1 MKNHKQASWHNICC
15 REANYLER
23 HTMEIS
29 SSGAATK
36 SISTATATPNKPGNA
51 ANFADSLADAVK
63 STGNLAAAFVSGRL
77 GVDLNSDG
85 IPLRMVYLDQEGN
98 RLTTSAFCAES
109 ILRNTQ
115 QLGISLNDLK
125 GLGTQLDA
133 AGVGYK
139 PYELYRG
146 TGSDHGIDFD
156 DLIAGGLGTAYDWTR
171 DANVADKG
179 PGAIR
184 RLEEAA
190 ALAQSLQL
198 VAHAEVTQNKGI
210 DPTRFAT
217 QAATGESPRHY
228 VMFNGSVAAWYGS
241 SEQAEQASRLYGG
254 SVTDLAPRAS
264 STAVGIKASNSS
276 SGASPVNSDG
286 ATQAATSSSA
296 SATSWNDRLQAL
308 IDAIHESIVPTN
320 ANPLGQVLARWP
332 VDWSTG
338 DRQN

>member
-1 MKNHKQASWHNICC
+1 MEVNSGLMAG
-15 REANYLER
+15 AN
-23 HTMEIS
+23 
-29 SSGAATK
+29 SSGQGSVRRPRPALHRGP
-36 SISTATATPNKPGNA
+36 ATAARSSAPRNP
-51 ANFADSLADAVK
+51 
-63 STGNLAAAFVSGRL
+63 AFVPRPALHRGPATAARSSAPRNPAFAPRSRG
-77 GVDLNSDG
+77 GG
-85 IPLRMVYLDQEGN
+85 
-98 RLTTSAFCAES
+98 AFCAES

-156 DLIAGGLGTAYDWTR
+156 DLIAGGLGTAYDWTQ
-171 DANVADKG
+171 DANVAAKG

-241 SEQAEQASRLYGG
+241 SEQAEQARHLYGG
-254 SVTDLAPRAS
+254 GVTDLALRAS
-264 STAVGIKASNSS
+264 STAVGMNAHNPG
-276 SGASPVNSDG
+276 SGTSPVNSDG
-286 ATQAATSSSA
+286 VTQATTSSSA
-296 SATSWNDRLQAL
+296 VSWNDQLQAL
-308 IDAIHESIVPTN
+308 IDAIHERLHPPT
-320 ANPLGQVLARWP
+320 PIR
-332 VDWSTG
+332 
-338 DRQN
+338 

>member
-1 MKNHKQASWHNICC
+1 
-15 REANYLER
+15 
-23 HTMEIS
+23 MEIS
-29 SSGAATK
+29 SSAAATR
-36 SISTATATPNKPGNA
+36 SASTATATPNKPTNA
-51 ANFADSLADAVK
+51 ANFAESLANAVK
-63 STGNLAAAFVSGRL
+63 LTGNLAAGFVSGRL

-156 DLIAGGLGTAYDWTR
+156 DLIAGGLGTAYDWTQ
-171 DANVADKG
+171 DANVAAKG

-286 ATQAATSSSA
+286 ATQATTSSRA
-296 SATSWNDRLQAL
+296 RAASWNGQLQAL
-308 IDAIHESIVPTN
+308 LDVIHASIVPTY
-320 ANPLGQVLARWP
+320 ANPLGKVLDGWP
-332 VDWSTG
+332 VDWSAGARKT
-338 DRQN
+338 

>member
-1 MKNHKQASWHNICC
+1 
-15 REANYLER
+15 
-23 HTMEIS
+23 MEIS

-156 DLIAGGLGTAYDWTR
+156 DLIAGGLGTAYDWTQ
-171 DANVADKG
+171 DANVAAKG

-264 STAVGIKASNSS
+264 STAIGIDARNSS

-308 IDAIHESIVPTN
+308 IDAIHERLHPPT
-320 ANPLGQVLARWP
+320 PIR
-332 VDWSTG
+332 
-338 DRQN
+338 